1 MDVIREDG
9 SVDAEVFPV
18 SIPPDQVFTDIGGLE
33 HAVRKTPGFEPC
45 LNQNDRLSMTN
56 VGKVEKK
63 RRGFFCR

>member
-33 HAVRKTPGFEPC
+33 HAVRKTPFFEPC
-45 LNQNDRLSMTN
+45 LNQNDRLAKTGS
-56 VGKVEKK
+56 GQA
-63 RRGFFCR
+63 